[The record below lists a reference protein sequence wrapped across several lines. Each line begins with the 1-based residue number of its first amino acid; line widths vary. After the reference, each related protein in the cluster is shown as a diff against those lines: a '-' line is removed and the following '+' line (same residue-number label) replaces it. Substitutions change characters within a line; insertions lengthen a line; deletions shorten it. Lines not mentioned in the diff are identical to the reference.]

1 MGEARANV
9 QTVFSDM
16 PIGIKSLSVPIV
28 DFIWEALLFPKI
40 PRNPK
45 WTYHYALQWLLV
57 NGASTR
63 ARPVTMMTDVSS
75 SRTVDMILQA
85 LFAYT
90 TCANKPVRWWWTA
103 VLLLYSHVKTIESA
117 VQPEKRYFDFPDLQ
131 WYQCGDTMRS
141 DLLRL
146 GSYQEIYH

>member
-1 MGEARANV
+1 MSLYRLLVSEERANV
-9 QTVFSDM
+9 QPVFSDM

-28 DFIWEALLFPKI
+28 DSIWEALLFPKI

-45 WTYHYALQWLLV
+45 WTHHYALQRLLV

-90 TCANKPVRWWWTA
+90 TYANEPVR
-103 VLLLYSHVKTIESA
+103 
-117 VQPEKRYFDFPDLQ
+117 
-131 WYQCGDTMRS
+131 
-141 DLLRL
+141 
-146 GSYQEIYH
+146 